1 MGQGDAVSWQR
12 RQFLGA
18 TAATAATLL
27 AGCDAPR
34 VLDGGFTG
42 MDMARGH
49 QLRDLLK
56 SGNLPAPAVQR
67 RTRVLIAGGGVAGLA
82 AARSLRLAGVE
93 DFALLELEDHAGG
106 NSRGG
111 AVGGMA
117 CPLGAHYLPLPGDD
131 ALEVQ
136 DLLEELGLRRRVAGR
151 WQYGER
157 HLCHSPQER
166 LYWRGEW
173 QAGLL
178 PVQDVGAAT
187 LAQYQRFAALVEAL
201 RQQTRFAMP
210 AFTQYQPN
218 RPLDQAQRALDAITF
233 DAWLGQNGLDDAH
246 LRWYLNYCC
255 RDDYGAGSARVSAW
269 AGIHYFASRH
279 GFSAPGSAAEA
290 DDDSDGSNG
299 AQQPDGVLTWPEGNG
314 WLTRQLATPLQAAGQ
329 LHTGC
334 SVLRIS
340 EGRHGVEVD
349 ALNHATHQVERWQ
362 AQRCIVALPVFVA
375 ARVVHNPPDFLTAT
389 AQRLQWAPWLVANV
403 HLDRP
408 LQDRP
413 GAAPAW
419 DNVLYQDDNTGGLG
433 YVDAGHQRLSPL
445 PAATVISYYQA
456 LGDMPNGRA
465 QLQQQPWTHWRDAI
479 LRTLSLPH
487 PDIHQRATRMEITR
501 YGHAMAVPTPGM
513 QHFLSQIGLQPFKHG
528 RYQLSNGERA
538 RHLPTPASARLAF
551 AHSDWSGYSVFEEAL
566 TRGHAAGL
574 HALHAL

>member
-1 MGQGDAVSWQR
+1 MGQGDALSWQR
-12 RQFLGA
+12 RQFLG
-18 TAATAATLL
+18 ATAATLL

-34 VLDGGFTG
+34 VLEGGFTG
-42 MDMARGH
+42 IDLARGH
-49 QLRDLLK
+49 QLRELLI
-56 SGNLPAPAVQR
+56 GGTIPAPAIQR

-82 AARSLRLAGVE
+82 AARSLRLAGVD
-93 DFALLELEDHAGG
+93 DFALLELEDQAGG

-111 AVGGMA
+111 QVGGIA
-117 CPLGAHYLPLPGDD
+117 CPLGAHYLPLPGKD

-136 DLLEELGLRRRVAGR
+136 DLLEELGLRQRIAGR
-151 WQYGER
+151 WQYDER

-173 QAGLL
+173 HPGLL
-178 PVQDVGAAT
+178 PVHGVGAAT
-187 LAQYQRFAALVEAL
+187 LAQYQRFAALVDAL
-201 RQQTRFAMP
+201 RQQMRFAMP
-210 AFTQYQPN
+210 AFTQYQSN
-218 RPLDQAQRALDAITF
+218 RPLAQVQRALDAITF
-233 DAWLGQNGLDDAH
+233 DEWLGQNGLDDAH

-279 GFSAPGSAAEA
+279 GFTAPSSAAES
-290 DDDSDGSNG
+290 DDDGSDGG
-299 AQQPDGVLTWPEGNG
+299 AHQPEGVLTWPEGNG

-349 ALNHATHQVERWQ
+349 AFNHATNQVERWQ

-375 ARVVHNPPDFLTAT
+375 ARVLQNPPDFLTAT
-389 AQRLQWAPWLVANV
+389 AQRLQWAPWLVTNI
-403 HLDRP
+403 HLDAP

-419 DNVLYQDDNTGGLG
+419 DNVLYEDGNAGGLG

-445 PAATVISYYQA
+445 PAPTVISYYQA

-465 QLQQQPWTHWRDAI
+465 QLEQQPWTHWRDAI
-479 LRTLSLPH
+479 LRTLSQPH
-487 PDIHQRATRMEITR
+487 PDIAQRATRMDITR
-501 YGHAMAVPTPGM
+501 YGHAMAIPVPKM
-513 QHFLSQIGLQPFKHG
+513 QHFLSQIGLQPFKHV

-538 RHLPTPASARLAF
+538 RSLPTPATARLAF
-551 AHSDWSGYSVFEEAL
+551 AHSDWSGYSVFEEAF

-574 HALHAL
+574 RAL